1 MFNFS
6 EKMTSLQSRI
16 LVAAIGFPTVVFLII
31 QNNLLLLGLLAVATL
46 LAVKEYIQMR
56 PENISWFIWGWG
68 VLYIISGMGSFYFLR
83 QIDENGSAFALL
95 LFVGVSINDTFSY
108 FIGKA
113 FGRNKLAKNISPNKT
128 YEGLFGGLL
137 GSIIIVDFFDV
148 MIFDIALREKI
159 FLILVLNIVGLFG
172 DLLESYLKRIA
183 KVKDSSSLLLGHGGM
198 LDRLDSLLL
207 TSLVTFFYVL
217 IR

>member
-1 MFNFS
+1 
-6 EKMTSLQSRI
+6 MTSLQSRI
-16 LVAAIGFPTVVFLII
+16 LVAVIGFPTVVYLII
-31 QNNLLLLGLLAVATL
+31 QNSLILLSLLVVATF
-46 LAVKEYIQMR
+46 LAVKEYIKMR
-56 PENISWFIWGWG
+56 PESISWFMWGWG
-68 VLYIISGMGSFYFLR
+68 ILYIILGMFSFYSLR

-113 FGRNKLAKNISPNKT
+113 FGKNKLAKNISPNKT
-128 YEGLFGGLL
+128 YEGLLGGLL
-137 GSIIIVDFFDV
+137 GSIILVDFFDV
-148 MIFDIALREKI
+148 MIFDIMLNEKI
-159 FLILVLNIVGLFG
+159 FLIFVLNIIGLFG
-172 DLLESYLKRIA
+172 DLLESYLKRKA

-198 LDRLDSLLL
+198 LDRIDSLLL